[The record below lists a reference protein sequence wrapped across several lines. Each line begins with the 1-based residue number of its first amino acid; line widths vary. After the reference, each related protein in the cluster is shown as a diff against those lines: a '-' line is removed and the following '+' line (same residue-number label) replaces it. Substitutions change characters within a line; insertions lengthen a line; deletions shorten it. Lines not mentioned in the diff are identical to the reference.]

1 MIDKIRRHALSHPN
15 SIAYKIGHHSIT
27 YSELFDKASI
37 YADLLKKQGSSPV
50 IIYGKKSLDTVISI
64 LACIIAGRTYIPLD
78 MSSPISRIEIIASLA
93 SSTLVLTNEAVEITG
108 CCCIPPEKL
117 SVFEKLDE
125 ICTES
130 NIVYIIF
137 TSGTTGV
144 PKGVPI
150 SKENLNNFIDWIS
163 SLRPLCEYSYINVMN
178 QAEFCFDLSVA
189 DLFYSLCNGH
199 RLVSYEPDKGNV
211 AEFIK
216 KNEINVAVIT
226 PTFARLCLLDD
237 EFCENYCPSLK
248 CIYFCGETLDKK
260 TVERLFTRFSNIKI
274 INAYGPTEATS
285 AVSAT
290 EITRDMLFTE
300 NTLPIGNTDTFAT
313 EITIDDGEII
323 LQGKSVF
330 GGYLKQDSP
339 NCYKSCGCNFY
350 RTGDLGHIKDGKLY
364 YNGRKDLQIK
374 YKGYR
379 IELCEIENNLLK
391 INRVT
396 ECVVIPKYSVD
407 GTVKAIW
414 AFVTVE
420 GDLDEVHIKKK
431 LSKIIPSYMIPK
443 KIKIVNKLPVNH
455 NQKIDRKALE
465 NL

>member
-1 MIDKIRRHALSHPN
+1 
-15 SIAYKIGHHSIT
+15 
-27 YSELFDKASI
+27 
-37 YADLLKKQGSSPV
+37 
-50 IIYGKKSLDTVISI
+50 
-64 LACIIAGRTYIPLD
+64 
-78 MSSPISRIEIIASLA
+78 
-93 SSTLVLTNEAVEITG
+93 
-108 CCCIPPEKL
+108 
-117 SVFEKLDE
+117 
-125 ICTES
+125 
-130 NIVYIIF
+130 
-137 TSGTTGV
+137 
-144 PKGVPI
+144 
-150 SKENLNNFIDWIS
+150 
-163 SLRPLCEYSYINVMN
+163 
-178 QAEFCFDLSVA
+178 
-189 DLFYSLCNGH
+189 
-199 RLVSYEPDKGNV
+199 
-211 AEFIK
+211 
-216 KNEINVAVIT
+216 
-226 PTFARLCLLDD
+226 
-237 EFCENYCPSLK
+237 
-248 CIYFCGETLDKK
+248 
-260 TVERLFTRFSNIKI
+260 
-274 INAYGPTEATS
+274 
-285 AVSAT
+285 
-290 EITRDMLFTE
+290 MLFTE

-350 RTGDLGHIKDGKLY
+350 RTGDLGYIKDGKLY